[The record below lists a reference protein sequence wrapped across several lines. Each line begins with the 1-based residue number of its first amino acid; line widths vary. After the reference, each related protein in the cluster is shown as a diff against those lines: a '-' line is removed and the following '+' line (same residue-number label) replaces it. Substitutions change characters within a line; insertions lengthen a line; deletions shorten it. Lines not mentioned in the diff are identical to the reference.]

1 MKKIIA
7 AILPLAMLAGLAA
20 CEEDKKPAVST
31 DVTTVA
37 TAEAVTTTD
46 DRDAEASSPTITVTE
61 IPEETTTAETTAT
74 AAVETTVTEDAGGAS
89 PSPTETTVTTPRP
102 TDNPALSYTQA
113 ELEAMDNTKSGWG
126 QGVHVDSLNR
136 PTACTSWQNKYGQYG
151 AIYIMPETDP
161 AYLTFDLG
169 YEYGCTERI
178 LDTLNEKG
186 VKGTFFITMHY
197 AKSQPELV
205 QRMVDEGHIVANHS
219 VNHLSMPDLSIADME
234 AEIMGLHNY
243 VKENFGYEMFLFR
256 PPMGE
261 HSPRA
266 LAVAQNLGYKSVL
279 WSYTYLDYDVNN
291 QKPVAEAYDLCTRNA
306 HKGAVYLLHGV
317 SETNTAILGD
327 LIDYLRQSGIGIA
340 NEWN

>member
-1 MKKIIA
+1 MKKLIISLLLA
-7 AILPLAMLAGLAA
+7 AMLLSLAA
-20 CEEDKKPAVST
+20 CEDKENNKETQTSAVSSEES
-31 DVTTVA
+31 TVPETEA
-37 TAEAVTTTD
+37 T
-46 DRDAEASSPTITVTE
+46 TE
-61 IPEETTTAETTAT
+61 ITE
-74 AAVETTVTEDAGGAS
+74 TEDAGGTSSS
-89 PSPTETTVTTPRP
+89 PAETPETDPPATEPPVTEPIVTDPPAPVVTTARP
-102 TDNPALSYTQA
+102 SDWPALSYTQD
-113 ELEAMDNTKSGWG
+113 ELVSMDNTKSGWG
-126 QGVHVDSLNR
+126 QGVHVDALNR
-136 PTACTSWQNKYGQYG
+136 PTACTNWQNKYGQYG
-151 AIYIMPETDP
+151 AVYIMPETDP
-161 AYLTFDLG
+161 ARLTFDLG
-169 YEYGCTERI
+169 YEYGCTGRI

-186 VKGTFFITMHY
+186 VVGTFFITMYY
-197 AKSQPELV
+197 AKSAPDMV

-219 VNHLSMPDLSIADME
+219 VNHLSMPDLSVADME

-291 QKPVAEAYDLCTRNA
+291 QKPAQEAYDLCTKNA

-327 LIDYLRQSGIGIA
+327 LIDYLRDSGIGVA
-340 NEWN
+340 NSWE

>member
-1 MKKIIA
+1 MIGNMKNMKRITA
-7 AILPLAMLAGLAA
+7 AVLLCAMLASLAA
-20 CEEDKKPAVST
+20 CGGDNKPAVT
-31 DVTTVA
+31 THGTTEATTAATTEITVVPETTAPETTAEVTEVA
-37 TAEAVTTTD
+37 TTA
-46 DRDAEASSPTITVTE
+46 
-61 IPEETTTAETTAT
+61 ETTTAETTTTT
-74 AAVETTVTEDAGGAS
+74 AETTTPAPV
-89 PSPTETTVTTPRP
+89 VTTPRP
-102 TDNPALSYTQA
+102 SDYPSLSYTQA
-113 ELEAMDNTKSGWG
+113 ELEAMDNTKTGWG
-126 QGVHVDSLNR
+126 QGIHVDSLNR
-136 PTACTSWQNKYGQYG
+136 PTACTNWQNKYGQYG
-151 AIYIMPETDP
+151 AIYIMPESDP

-169 YEYGCTERI
+169 YEYGCTGRI

-186 VKGTFFITMHY
+186 VKGTFFITMYY
-197 AKSQPELV
+197 AKSAPELV

-219 VNHLSMPDLSIADME
+219 VNHLSMPDLSVADME

-256 PPMGE
+256 PPSGE

-291 QKPVAEAYDLCTRNA
+291 QKPVEEAYELCTKNA

-327 LIDYLRQSGIGIA
+327 LIDYLNQSGIGIA
-340 NEWN
+340 NSWD